1 MESSDNFHIG
11 YVAVR
16 TAKDGDGYIG
26 SLLVIDEIGVPQEF
40 RCTRPIRPTDA
51 QRALYGKSMDRYIM
65 IELLGLPLHRALQTR
80 PRFYI
85 VDQPLWLHL
94 RPGVGVPVIYME
106 QYGERLTTSFDS
118 DDTDQ
123 KRDTHQVESGSGEFQ
138 PVVVTY
144 MRGYESDHGTVLND
158 LERVFE
164 QIDLL
169 EPFLRIDTAIS
180 VLTERDQRFA

>member
-1 MESSDNFHIG
+1 MASSDNFHIG

-16 TAKDGDGYIG
+16 NTKESDGYIG

-40 RCTRPIRPTDA
+40 RCTRPVRPTDA

-65 IELLGLPLHRALQTR
+65 IELLGLPLYRALQTR

-106 QYGERLTTSFDS
+106 KYGERLSTSFDS
-118 DDTDQ
+118 D
-123 KRDTHQVESGSGEFQ
+123 RDGRNGDAHRVESGSGEFQ
-138 PVVVTY
+138 PVEVTY
-144 MRGYESDHGTVLND
+144 MRGYESDHGVVLSDSWSEYLSRLIFWN
-158 LERVFE
+158 LS
-164 QIDLL
+164 
-169 EPFLRIDTAIS
+169 S
-180 VLTERDQRFA
+180 VSTRLYLC